1 MKCSRN
7 QLFVITLLAL
17 TSCQPAQ
24 KQEESSSNK
33 AAPTPHGMVV
43 SAHPIASRVG
53 KEILQRGGNAV
64 DAAVAV
70 QFTLAVVFPAAG
82 NIGGGGFMMLRMAD
96 GNYAALDYRE
106 KAPGKAKTG
115 MFLDKSGQVVP
126 NLSTEGHLASG
137 VPGSV
142 DGMVEAHAKYGSL
155 PWKDLLQPAIDLALK
170 GFTLTQ
176 REAGW
181 MNDFRGDFEKHNTV
195 APKFLYK
202 PVWKAGDTIRW
213 TDLGHTLERI
223 RDNGR
228 AGFYEGKTADD
239 IVAEM
244 QRGKGLISKE
254 DLANYKSTWRTP
266 LTADYKNYKVIS
278 MPPSSSGG
286 VCLIQLLKSV
296 EPYPMKDLGFN
307 SAKYVHLMVEAERR
321 VYADRSKFLGD
332 PDFYKV
338 PLNEMIDGNY
348 NKGRMSSFNEQKATP
363 SSEVRP
369 GTIAGYESEETT
381 HFSIVDPSGNAV
393 AVTTTINGWFGNYV
407 VVAGSGFFLNNE
419 MDDFSSK
426 PGVPNMFGVLGGEA
440 NKIEPNKRMLSA
452 MTPTILEKDGKL
464 HMVLGSPG
472 GSTII
477 TSVFQVILNVTEFGM
492 GMQEAVNAKRVHSQ
506 WQPDIIAPEYKAISK
521 DDSLT
526 LVKMGHKFN
535 SRRSIGRVDA
545 ILIRDNG
552 ELEGGADNTRGD
564 DAIESF

>member
-1 MKCSRN
+1 MKRAPY
-7 QLFVITLLAL
+7 LLLATTLLVL

-24 KQEESSSNK
+24 KQE
-33 AAPTPHGMVV
+33 PTSTNNSITPAHAMVV

-53 KEILQRGGNAV
+53 VEIMKKGGNAV

-82 NIGGGGFMMLRMAD
+82 NIGGGGFLMVRSKD
-96 GNYAALDYRE
+96 GELDALDFRE
-106 KAPGKAKTG
+106 KAPNKATTG
-115 MFLDKSGQVVP
+115 MFLDKSGQVIP

-142 DGMVEAHAKYGSL
+142 DGMVEAHKKYGTL
-155 PWKDLLQPAIDLALK
+155 PWKDLVQPAIDLALN
-170 GFTLTQ
+170 GFPLTS

-181 MNDFRGDFEKHNTV
+181 MNDFRPTFQKHNTV
-195 APKFLYK
+195 QPEFLYR
-202 PVWKAGDTIRW
+202 PQWKAGDTIKW

-228 AGFYEGKTADD
+228 AGFYEGKTAED

-244 QRGKGLISKE
+244 KRGKGLITLD
-254 DLANYKSTWRTP
+254 DLKNYKSSWRTP
-266 LTADYKNYKVIS
+266 LQSPYKEYNIIS

-286 VCLIQLLKSV
+286 VCLIQLLESV
-296 EPYPMKDLGFN
+296 EPYPMKEWGFN
-307 SAKYVHLMVEAERR
+307 SVKSIHAMVEAERR

-338 PLNEMIDGNY
+338 PLNEMIAQDY
-348 NKGRMSSFNEQKATP
+348 NKQRMSTFNEAKATP
-363 SSEVRP
+363 SSEVLP

-393 AVTTTINGWFGNYV
+393 SLTTTINGWFGSYV
-407 VVAGSGFFLNNE
+407 VVSGSGFFLNNE

-452 MTPTILEKDGKL
+452 MTPTIVEKGGKL

-477 TSVFQVILNVTEFGM
+477 TSVFQVILNVTEYGM
-492 GMQEAVNAKRVHSQ
+492 GMQEAVDAKRIHSQ
-506 WQPDIIAPEYKAISK
+506 WQPDVVAPEYKAISAE
-521 DDSLT
+521 DSLK
-526 LVKMGHKFN
+526 LVSMGHTFK
-535 SRRSIGRVDA
+535 SRKAIGRVDA
-545 ILIRDNG
+545 ILVRPDG
-552 ELEGGADNTRGD
+552 SLEGGADNTRGD
-564 DAIESF
+564 DAIASF